1 MEYQAFFQELH
12 VYQHLL
18 ALLVGMPRLFMLVQ
32 VAPFMGGNILTG
44 QLRTTI
50 VFACYLVLHPA
61 VVATLPEVGEVTA
74 SGVALYGLIL
84 VKETFIGFV
93 LGYLA
98 GLLFWTIQC
107 AGFFIDNQRGAS
119 MATENDP
126 LSGEQTSPLGSF
138 FFQSAVY
145 LFFSTGAFLSL
156 LGVVYA
162 TYEIWPITRLLPLNV
177 FADIDI
183 PLFFAGKVGWLMLM
197 MFLLSGPIVVA
208 CLLTDVSLGL
218 INRFASQL
226 NVYVL
231 AMPIKSG
238 VAAFLMLFYFMM
250 LLSNAAGLFD
260 GFKADLRELGRLLP

>member
-1 MEYQAFFQELH
+1 MDYQALFNELH
-12 VYQHLL
+12 LFEQLL

-44 QLRTTI
+44 QLRTTV
-50 VFACYLVLHPA
+50 VFACYLILHPA
-61 VVATLPEVGEVTA
+61 IVASLPETQGLSPSTF
-74 SGVALYGLIL
+74 ALYGAIL
-84 VKETFIGFV
+84 VKETLIGML
-93 LGYLA
+93 LGYLS
-98 GLLFWTIQC
+98 GMLFWTIQC

-119 MATENDP
+119 MAEGADP

-145 LFFSTGAFLSL
+145 LFFSTGAFWPVTQLIPLS
-156 LGVVYA
+156 
-162 TYEIWPITRLLPLNV
+162 V
-177 FADIDI
+177 FKDINL
-183 PLFFAGKVGWLMLM
+183 PLFFAGRVSWLLLM
-197 MFLLSGPIVVA
+197 MLLLSGPIVVA

-250 LLSNAAGLFD
+250 LLSNATGLFD
-260 GFKADLRELGRLLP
+260 GVKADFEQLRRLLP